1 MSPPP
6 NEKDTTPNREKE
18 ISSLILTMATGETE
32 AFNSI
37 QKLQELDA
45 INKADKEG
53 RTALHYAAQLPKLPS
68 GMHLVDKLL
77 KAGAHPNLQDK
88 EGKTPLH
95 HAAESKNK
103 NYTIVSLLVKA
114 GADATIT
121 DKRGKKPGYYTSSNA
136 TPENNLEV
144 VAVST
149 YLSIRNSANLKDKND
164 QTSLHRA
171 AIAGKAD
178 EIRRLIANGADPSAK
193 DKQGNIPLHYAVQ
206 QSSESGRLEVI
217 IALVGRDDESIIAA
231 PYNVYEFYNQFY
243 SKNKDGNTP
252 YDLASSQNFPDM
264 DASPKS
270 LLKEEHLNKTQM
282 VGKAVMAVAV
292 AALAVGIALSA
303 WWVALAAAAVI
314 GGLLLAEEYA
324 KKKLNPLEVKIENTS
339 MNEIGEGRI
348 SFAKS
353 VESSPQV
360 DPNQKGGGR
369 DL

>member
-1 MSPPP
+1 MKAIKNLVKALIVLTIVIAFPLSS
-6 NEKDTTPNREKE
+6 NASKDVTLRFNLEKGSSVKYRTT
-18 ISSLILTMATGETE
+18 I
-32 AFNSI
+32 I
-37 QKLQELDA
+37 QTTTQSMGGMQQEVKQNQ
-45 INKADKEG
+45 IFE
-53 RTALHYAAQLPKLPS
+53 
-68 GMHLVDKLL
+68 
-77 KAGAHPNLQDK
+77 
-88 EGKTPLH
+88 
-95 HAAESKNK
+95 
-103 NYTIVSLLVKA
+103 YTIVA
-114 GADATIT
+114 
-121 DKRGKKPGYYTSSNA
+121 
-136 TPENNLEV
+136 
-144 VAVST
+144 
-149 YLSIRNSANLKDKND
+149 KD
-164 QTSLHRA
+164 
-171 AIAGKAD
+171 
-178 EIRRLIANGADPSAK
+178 K

-264 DASPKS
+264 DVSPKS